1 MQALWMLVA
10 SLMFALM
17 GAGVKFASDQGTAL
31 GLIVLARGLPSVVLI
46 LVWALLTH
54 HSLKPTSVRLHIQRN
69 IFGSTALWLVFFSYG
84 FLPLASATSLNY
96 TSSLFIGA
104 WVIYQ
109 AGRGQ
114 RDMWRLLAVLLGFL
128 GVLLILRPSITEEQW
143 IGALAGLGSGFFAS
157 IAMFQIKSL
166 GQVGEPVWRTVFYF
180 SIVIC
185 LTGLIAVQKQDV
197 LALGLS
203 STITLLGVGVFGML
217 GQLCMTQA
225 YGAGSPML
233 AAVLQYST
241 IIFAALIGIVIWD
254 TIPDIWAWL
263 GMGLIIF
270 AGVFSA
276 WRTMQQN
283 RLSKPVD
290 HSPSRETVVK

>member
-17 GAGVKFASDQGTAL
+17 GAGVKLATDQGTSLA
-31 GLIVLARGLPSVVLI
+31 LIVMARGLPSVVFI
-46 LVWALLTH
+46 LVWALLTQ
-54 HSLKPTSVRLHIQRN
+54 HSLKPKSVRLHVQRN
-69 IFGSTALWLVFFSYG
+69 IFGGTALWLVFFSYG

-104 WVIYQ
+104 WVIYR
-109 AGRGQ
+109 AGKGQ
-114 RDMWRLLAVLLGFL
+114 RDIWRLLTILLGFL

-143 IGALAGLGSGFFAS
+143 IGAIAGLGSGFFAS
-157 IAMFQIKSL
+157 IAMFQVKSL

-185 LTGLIAVQKQDV
+185 LSSLIAVQKADV
-197 LALGLS
+197 LALSLAS
-203 STITLLGVGVFGML
+203 AITLFGVGVFGML

-241 IIFAALIGIVIWD
+241 IIFAALIGIVMWD
-254 TIPDIWAWL
+254 TLPDAWAWL

-276 WRTMQQN
+276 WRTMQQQKRN
-283 RLSKPVD
+283 
-290 HSPSRETVVK
+290 PS